1 MQGLD
6 RVVQLLELGVLVVQ
20 PGLEAVMWI
29 RKLLAQWIRIHKKR
43 ILINKSKTLTKIM
56 GKKVPKLRLQYF
68 QYYQSSIG
76 AEYIYIYKKKK
87 IKTTKIKDFTFNST
101 RLKADTV

>member
-29 RKLLAQWIRIHKKR
+29 RKLLAQWIRIHKCG
-43 ILINKSKTLTKIM
+43 SD
-56 GKKVPKLRLQYF
+56 PDQ
-68 QYYQSSIG
+68 
-76 AEYIYIYKKKK
+76 
-87 IKTTKIKDFTFNST
+87 
-101 RLKADTV
+101 

>member
-6 RVVQLLELGVLVVQ
+6 RVVQLLELGVLVIQ

-29 RKLLAQWIRIHKKR
+29 RKLLAQWIRIPKKR
-43 ILINKSKTLTKIM
+43 ILINKCKTLTKVM

-68 QYYQSSIG
+68 QYYQ
-76 AEYIYIYKKKK
+76 
-87 IKTTKIKDFTFNST
+87 F
-101 RLKADTV
+101 